1 MPSILNRMEAENNE
15 NCQKFLFHIG
25 LGYDSISRNSA
36 ADTNIHY
43 PPPLYKLLTE
53 TPELHT
59 NLLTPNLRW
68 NKITNFQL
76 MLFQKKLLRSST
88 TSLSSPDSSVCQCL
102 HRPHYIKRRELCRE
116 LPNEHSQVASHR
128 LGWGTP
134 ALSLFTQ

>member
-1 MPSILNRMEAENNE
+1 MPSVLNWMEAQNNQ
-15 NCQKFLFHIG
+15 NCQKCLLHIG

-68 NKITNFQL
+68 NKITHFQL
-76 MLFQKKLLRSST
+76 MLFRRSYHDPPPHHCPPPTPVFASVST
-88 TSLSSPDSSVCQCL
+88 GRTRSKDASSA
-102 HRPHYIKRRELCRE
+102 
-116 LPNEHSQVASHR
+116 ASFLMSTLKWR
-128 LGWGTP
+128 
-134 ALSLFTQ
+134 AID